1 MFPHCGRR
9 IMVIT
14 RASQARD
21 AGSIPVARSI
31 AISNVAISGVFLFA
45 RNAERK
51 GWALTTGKRMGKTGI
66 LLLNTGS
73 PDAPTPDAV
82 RSYLAEFLTDPR
94 ICPMNPHI
102 WNFLLNRFIL
112 PKRSTAS
119 AAKYAAIWTKAGSPL
134 DATIRSLVSK
144 LETSLLSAGQ
154 DVAVV
159 HAMSYGRP
167 SVGEALRSLS
177 DRNCDHIVA
186 IPLYPQSA
194 FSTTSAVRDK
204 LNEAIAV
211 LDHTPQVAFVEDYYE
226 EDAYIDA
233 VAESIKAAG
242 FGQGASDRLLFAFH
256 SIPVSDIKRGDAY
269 PKQTR
274 LTARAIADKLGLS
287 DAEWRIGYQSR
298 FDKSRS
304 WLGPYVNA
312 VLEKFPENGSNLF
325 VVAPNFSV
333 DCLETLYDIDIVLRR
348 RYESEGQK
356 LRYVACLNDSDSH
369 VEMLKK
375 LVKVQGETQET
386 V

>member
-1 MFPHCGRR
+1 
-9 IMVIT
+9 
-14 RASQARD
+14 
-21 AGSIPVARSI
+21 
-31 AISNVAISGVFLFA
+31 
-45 RNAERK
+45 
-51 GWALTTGKRMGKTGI
+51 MGKTGI
-66 LLLNTGS
+66 LLLNMGS
-73 PDAPTPDAV
+73 PEAPTPDAV

-94 ICPMNPHI
+94 ICPMNPRI
-102 WNFLLNRFIL
+102 WSFLLNRFIL

-119 AAKYAAIWTKAGSPL
+119 AAKYATIWTEAGSPL
-134 DATIRSLVSK
+134 GVTMRSLAGK
-144 LETSLLSAGQ
+144 LEASLRFAGE
-154 DVAVV
+154 DVAVAR
-159 HAMSYGRP
+159 AMSYGKP
-167 SVGEALRSLS
+167 SVGEALRGLA
-177 DRNCDHIVA
+177 DRGCDRIVA

-194 FSTTSAVRDK
+194 FSTTGAVRDK
-204 LNEAIAV
+204 LDEALAA
-211 LDHTPQVAFVEDYYE
+211 LDRAPEVAFVDDYYE
-226 EDAYIDA
+226 EGAYIDA
-233 VAESIKAAG
+233 VAESIRAAG
-242 FGQGASDRLLFAFH
+242 FGQGTSDRLLFAFH
-256 SIPVSDIKRGDAY
+256 SIPVSDIKGGDAY
-269 PKQTR
+269 PGQTR
-274 LTARAIADKLGLS
+274 LTARAVADKLGLS

-375 LVKVQGETQET
+375 LVKAQGETQET